1 MALDVMQRSN
11 TSFEIPSPVPPGNWL
26 AHQIRLLQDNSAH
39 LLPQSAGS
47 KRSWDKYNS
56 TTHKDFCGPRDID
69 QWAPDFNSMQL
80 PKLTIKGNRK
90 PKKKEKQF
98 HRTSQPFEKKRQ
110 TLAEILFGNK
120 QNQMFTNWRVPQRF
134 YRPHSVKDK
143 YEPPVPRND
152 ANVGVVTEEHE
163 RFFRPSSE
171 ASQVPSRAPSVVSAR
186 SPPPR
191 LSRQMSLPEL
201 KMRTNQPRPLG
212 MSRQYTRIN
221 KAAGTPVPVA
231 KPEASKPQ
239 CEEDAKLGKED
250 FKTSLQPHVVDK
262 ADELLKLAPKADRK
276 VIEKILKMAD
286 RKQQM
291 ENSLKKT
298 MMPDAREEVEK
309 WLTSANEDERQVALK
324 FFNSLAGTKLMGITA
339 AEQKKRLQQV
349 IDTLEGASEK
359 KGGAPRARNN
369 ADRSKAGKLQHLRL
383 LSPQTRKERWMHTTW
398 HHLPEYNDKG
408 AGNWSSHYI
417 RPQAPIPRHFVIHPD
432 WG

>member
-11 TSFEIPSPVPPGNWL
+11 TAFEIPSPVPPGNWL

-56 TTHKDFCGPRDID
+56 TTHKDFCGPRDVD
-69 QWAPDFNSMQL
+69 QWSPDFNSM
-80 PKLTIKGNRK
+80 
-90 PKKKEKQF
+90 
-98 HRTSQPFEKKRQ
+98 PFEKKRQ
-110 TLAEILFGNK
+110 TLQEILFGNK

-171 ASQVPSRAPSVVSAR
+171 ASQVPSRAASVVSAK

-201 KMRTNQPRPLG
+201 KMKANQPRPLG

-231 KPEASKPQ
+231 NPEASRPQ
-239 CEEDAKLGKED
+239 APSEEDVKLGKED
-250 FKTSLQPHVVDK
+250 FKSSLQPHVVDK
-262 ADELLKLAPKADRK
+262 ADELLKLAPKADRR
-276 VIEKILKMAD
+276 VIERILKMAD
-286 RKQQM
+286 KKQQM

-309 WLTSANEDERQVALK
+309 WLSSANEEERQVALK
-324 FFNSLAGTKLMGITA
+324 FFNSLAGTKLMGTTA
-339 AEQKKRLQQV
+339 VEQKKRLQQV
-349 IDTLEGASEK
+349 IDTLEGASDK
-359 KGGAPRARNN
+359 RGPAPRAKNN
-369 ADRSKAGKLQHLRL
+369 TDRSKAGKLQHLRL

>member
-69 QWAPDFNSMQL
+69 QWAPDFNSM
-80 PKLTIKGNRK
+80 GNRK

>member
-69 QWAPDFNSMQL
+69 QWAPDFNSM
-80 PKLTIKGNRK
+80 
-90 PKKKEKQF
+90 
-98 HRTSQPFEKKRQ
+98 PFEKKRQ